1 MQPQTQPPHNVQP
14 IAHETASGER
24 WFEVAWTQVSTF
36 KKLMM
41 HLKEHCSYVTVA
53 VSLQDGLTFTGVSAI
68 DHLCLSVNLPPPC
81 FSLLCVH
88 WPATKERIELNMYT
102 LYSIMKKST
111 AFRHERVR
119 LRVEW
124 IPAGYYAVTV
134 TFETVNKSERFHM
147 RASALIH
154 TPPLPPD
161 PRSSRDVPSVHAP
174 LTAKVHTVLLTDS
187 FKRFD
192 EESFRTVAM
201 TVHTCGEHPCT
212 VSLEPVFDTLT
223 LRARNDSMKGTVYIP
238 YLASSDET
246 MDSTSS
252 RRPHRLG
259 DYLLA
264 SLRSVTRFAS
274 LSSTK
279 YVTLRSVWELSRT
292 SVRGVPLSIQFDVC
306 EHGRVACYLPSV
318 CVDREASSS
327 SEEEWPQ

>member
-1 MQPQTQPPHNVQP
+1 MQPQTQPPHNVP
-14 IAHETASGER
+14 PTAHETASEGR

-41 HLKEHCSYVTVA
+41 HLKEHCSYVTAA

-68 DHLCLSVNLPPPC
+68 DHLCMSVSLPPRC

-88 WPATKERIELNMYT
+88 WLATNERIEMNMYT
-102 LYSIMKKST
+102 LYSIIKKST

-147 RASALIH
+147 RASALTH
-154 TPPLPPD
+154 TPPPRPSRNEPPA
-161 PRSSRDVPSVHAP
+161 HAP
-174 LTAKVHTVLLTDS
+174 LTAQLHTALLTDA
-187 FKRFD
+187 FQRFD
-192 EESFRTVAM
+192 EESFRTIAM
-201 TVHTCGEHPCT
+201 TVHPCGDHPCT
-212 VSLEPVFDTLT
+212 VSLEPVLDTLT
-223 LRARNDSMKGTVYIP
+223 LRARNDSMKGTVYLP
-238 YLASSDET
+238 YLAPPDET

-252 RRPHRLG
+252 RRSHRLG

-279 YVTLRSVWELSRT
+279 HVTLRSVWELSRT
-292 SVRGVPLSIQFDVC
+292 DVRGVPLSIQFDVC
-306 EHGRVACYLPSV
+306 EHGRVVCYLPSV